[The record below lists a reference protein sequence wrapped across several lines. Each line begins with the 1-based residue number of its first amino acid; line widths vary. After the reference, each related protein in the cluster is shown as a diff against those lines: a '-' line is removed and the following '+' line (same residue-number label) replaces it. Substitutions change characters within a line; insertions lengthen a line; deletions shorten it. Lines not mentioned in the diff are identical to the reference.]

1 MSRTSKDRHQL
12 SAQPQRALRLC
23 GFAHQL
29 TNRRDAE
36 DAEVAQRVDAHN
48 RSRAYRNKI

>member
-1 MSRTSKDRHQL
+1 MNRTLKDQHQL
-12 SAQPQRALRLC
+12 SAPPQRALSLC

-36 DAEVAQRVDAHN
+36 DAEVAQRVDA
-48 RSRAYRNKI
+48 Y